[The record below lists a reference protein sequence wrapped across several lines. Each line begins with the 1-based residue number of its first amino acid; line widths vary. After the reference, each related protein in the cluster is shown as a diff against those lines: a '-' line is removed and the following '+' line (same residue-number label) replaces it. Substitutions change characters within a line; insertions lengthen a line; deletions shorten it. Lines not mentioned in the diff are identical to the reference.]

1 MWFEYNCVPA
11 EPTLILFQLL
21 RTWAHTSVRPCRLT
35 QTYNVYLNP
44 RCGTILQY
52 SEEIIGIQYDK
63 RKRTKIAWRGRWISL
78 DATST
83 NLSRWWTDR
92 RLFIYV
98 CSLVRNYVAGAQ
110 YNNRNFANLI
120 RLHMLWLMQMRLTN
134 LLGVKLNGK
143 WSRLYEITNLI
154 KFFPRIVPNRQLTR
168 SNNQLCVCQQ
178 YRKCDA
184 RCLLVAAWSRD
195 LLVPSRF

>member
-98 CSLVRNYVAGAQ
+98 YSLVRNYVAGAQ